1 MWSRQAA
8 CPNPPSS
15 GTCTCR
21 GFTLGVT
28 CGTWHR
34 YSEAAQHTQST
45 LSVLNVGQAAIFS
58 AGLTGM
64 MLLTAQDV
72 VLGTAT
78 VGDLVLVNGLL
89 FQLGFPLNFI
99 GE

>member
-1 MWSRQAA
+1 M
-8 CPNPPSS
+8 
-15 GTCTCR
+15 
-21 GFTLGVT
+21 T